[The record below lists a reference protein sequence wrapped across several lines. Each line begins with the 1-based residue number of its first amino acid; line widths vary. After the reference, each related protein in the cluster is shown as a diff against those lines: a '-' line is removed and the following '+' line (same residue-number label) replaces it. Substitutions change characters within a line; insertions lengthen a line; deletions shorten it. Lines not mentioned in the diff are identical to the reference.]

1 MTKYYIKKRERKES
15 FVWIYLNTCI
25 WLSCSFV
32 RCKGKMKLYSDLS
45 DSEYGLHKFSAYP
58 LFSGR
63 LCNSQN
69 KSMKTKQYVCAG
81 KNNILGLAHK
91 DSWRAGRFSWKKM
104 CKNFTLLCSNYEL
117 SKRSS
122 YNSILYYCHWTWF
135 CCFLSLSEMACLT
148 PKVSGQSTPVKSS
161 CKKIARLGP
170 LWRPFSSGIYFYN
183 GHLLFFY

>member
-32 RCKGKMKLYSDLS
+32 RCKGKMKFYSDLS

-91 DSWRAGRFSWKKM
+91 DSWRAGRFSWKK
-104 CKNFTLLCSNYEL
+104 C
-117 SKRSS
+117 
-122 YNSILYYCHWTWF
+122 
-135 CCFLSLSEMACLT
+135 A
-148 PKVSGQSTPVKSS
+148 
-161 CKKIARLGP
+161 KI
-170 LWRPFSSGIYFYN
+170 
-183 GHLLFFY
+183 LFFSVQIMNFLKGQVIIPFCITAIGPDFAVFCP